1 MAVGIERRFDDFM
14 PRLHWNVLQV
24 LSLLNE
30 HRRKKSPQIIRFVF
44 RPFDQLAVFFDR
56 FSQTCFHARDEKY
69 SAEQRGGKLKKKR
82 QIDVIEAEIENGIA
96 DASDPPLK
104 DPIAALRTDRDIA
117 KGADERAGAELRPET
132 RINPE
137 RIAAV
142 TDLMCRSAL
151 SWAAAQRRPE
161 RRVLFANGGPVRMK
175 LGTGM

>member
-1 MAVGIERRFDDFM
+1 M

-30 HRRKKSPQIIRFVF
+30 HRHKESPQIIRFVF

-96 DASDPPLK
+96 
-104 DPIAALRTDRDIA
+104 
-117 KGADERAGAELRPET
+117 
-132 RINPE
+132 
-137 RIAAV
+137 AV
-142 TDLMCRSAL
+142 TDLMRRNAL

-161 RRVLFANGGPVRMK
+161 RRILLANGAPVGMKPGTRMP
-175 LGTGM
+175 LFFL